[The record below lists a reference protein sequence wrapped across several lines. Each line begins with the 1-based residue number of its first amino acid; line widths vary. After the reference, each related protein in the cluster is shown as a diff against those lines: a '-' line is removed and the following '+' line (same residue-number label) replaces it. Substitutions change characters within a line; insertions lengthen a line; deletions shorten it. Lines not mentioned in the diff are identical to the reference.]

1 MAFFCSV
8 MLLLPKEV
16 FGKPQW
22 KHSRV
27 ISIYSV
33 LVCREKGLPSGPAVL
48 RTSTAGSLSHQL
60 AVTSEISS
68 LEEPKV

>member
-1 MAFFCSV
+1 
-8 MLLLPKEV
+8 MLLMPKEV

-27 ISIYSV
+27 ISMYSV
-33 LVCREKGLPSGPAVL
+33 LVCREKGLPSGSAVR

-60 AVTSEISS
+60 PDICEISS